1 MAEGHA
7 KIQSESEWATRSRHW
22 LSQSTIAQSKRG
34 RRQREAAPLIV
45 TGHGLSIRVDKSCLL
60 IRDGNTHYPAERR
73 EWRFFKGGLDLPPR
87 IVVLDG
93 SGNFSFDALGWMAE
107 QGVTFVRVSY
117 NGEQTAVMGPSGCS
131 ADPAK
136 VAWQRE
142 TRGNPKRQLAFARSI
157 IREKLLATKVTL
169 LDWLPP
175 SPARDKA
182 LASVSA
188 CSSEIGKA
196 RTLSILLSVEGT
208 AAQNYWRAWRSVE
221 MKWRAQSRY
230 PIPDEWRSF
239 QARSSVLSGAKWKN
253 WRASNPINAMLNY
266 AYAVLMTNMRIR
278 AIADGY
284 DPMFG
289 IMHDQR
295 ERKKQYTP
303 SFALD
308 LMEPMR
314 PVVDRAVLNL
324 IAEETFSGA
333 DFVLKSDGV
342 CRLNPELARAV
353 AVRLSNISA
362 IQNLYGRSA

>member
-1 MAEGHA
+1 
-7 KIQSESEWATRSRHW
+7 
-22 LSQSTIAQSKRG
+22 
-34 RRQREAAPLIV
+34 
-45 TGHGLSIRVDKSCLL
+45 
-60 IRDGNTHYPAERR
+60 
-73 EWRFFKGGLDLPPR
+73 
-87 IVVLDG
+87 
-93 SGNFSFDALGWMAE
+93 
-107 QGVTFVRVSY
+107 
-117 NGEQTAVMGPSGCS
+117 
-131 ADPAK
+131 
-136 VAWQRE
+136 
-142 TRGNPKRQLAFARSI
+142 
-157 IREKLLATKVTL
+157 
-169 LDWLPP
+169 
-175 SPARDKA
+175 
-182 LASVSA
+182 
-188 CSSEIGKA
+188 
-196 RTLSILLSVEGT
+196 
-208 AAQNYWRAWRSVE
+208 
-221 MKWRAQSRY
+221 
-230 PIPDEWRSF
+230 
-239 QARSSVLSGAKWKN
+239 
-253 WRASNPINAMLNY
+253 MLNY